1 MLLEEKS
8 FNFSNM
14 NIKITPKEFTLD
26 FFKSVNKLLEKQS
39 NISIEIIKEE
49 SISDKKINEFEFKL
63 LVVDIDGVM
72 TDTGIYISD
81 SGNEMKKFNAK
92 DGYGIIQLLQNG
104 YQVAFLSSG
113 KNTHILNS
121 RAKMLGVQHVYLGT
135 WTKLKKLT
143 NVCSKLNISLKN
155 VAYIGDDLNDFDVM
169 QKIGLSAC
177 PADAVDEIKQ
187 ISDIV
192 LTKKGGEGCVREFID
207 KYLI

>member
-1 MLLEEKS
+1 
-8 FNFSNM
+8 M